1 MGAVYI
7 TYKTCSS
14 TGESKSVLSGI

>member
-7 TYKTCSS
+7 TYITCSS